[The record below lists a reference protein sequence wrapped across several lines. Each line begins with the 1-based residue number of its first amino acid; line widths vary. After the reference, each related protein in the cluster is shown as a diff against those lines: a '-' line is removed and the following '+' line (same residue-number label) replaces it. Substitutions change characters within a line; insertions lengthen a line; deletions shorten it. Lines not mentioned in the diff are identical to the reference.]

1 MYWMILRGGRTTL
14 AQVRL
19 FHCGGLKEAGES
31 KTQSNIYT
39 IDREP
44 TVLSVRIFETS
55 DFEKPDWRFH
65 KPEGGM
71 DSCFEFK
78 KQIDIPGA
86 RFHKTLRFLMLLRPF
101 DFDAMIY
108 LGELIP

>member
-1 MYWMILRGGRTTL
+1 MVY
-14 AQVRL
+14 
-19 FHCGGLKEAGES
+19 
-31 KTQSNIYT
+31 
-39 IDREP
+39 
-44 TVLSVRIFETS
+44 VRILETS
-55 DFEKPDWRFH
+55 DLENPDWRFH
-65 KPEGGM
+65 KQEGKM

-86 RFHKTLRFLMLLRPF
+86 RFHKTLRFLMFLRPF